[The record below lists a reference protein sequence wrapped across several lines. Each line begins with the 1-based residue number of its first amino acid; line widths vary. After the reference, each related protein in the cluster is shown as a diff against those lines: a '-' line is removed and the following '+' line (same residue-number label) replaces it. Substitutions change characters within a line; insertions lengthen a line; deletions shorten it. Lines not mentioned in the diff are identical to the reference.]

1 MAAHVPQ
8 RAGLV
13 GLITGLF
20 LIKKPASAGFF
31 YLRAPGTYSARKAPP
46 SIAGCAIAGC
56 TEAALRFKL
65 NLTQ

>member
-8 RAGLV
+8 RTGVV

-20 LIKKPASAGFF
+20 LIKNQ
-31 YLRAPGTYSARKAPP
+31 LRLVFLFGVQHDTAWVWRPSSAPP
-46 SIAGCAIAGC
+46 AIVGC

-65 NLTQ
+65 NPTQ